1 MFGKRR
7 SESGSVSIFLI
18 GVLAMIFAFVALF
31 IDYARIAAMKAQ
43 SERLVRAAVR
53 SVMSSYD
60 PELQERYGL
69 FAHGSTSGDQIM
81 AGVLNSTMDKGD
93 RSDRF
98 DLLPLQLDTSSLKM
112 ERMLGE
118 YDIFNRE
125 VSEEMKYKAPIDFSL
140 ELVSRFKPLSESMK
154 EASDTVDV
162 LGKLQKLYDKRE
174 EALDQMLAAQRKAG
188 QSLKEVPVLIMSPA
202 GGAIPDQSLGSSE
215 VVTAADIAAQYEDY
229 VDKVNQDANRGEDE
243 EEQYSS
249 EIREYNRSSGKVISR
264 LQGIQSSAA
273 KSHAKELQNALEYW
287 EEARSSNDK
296 MKEVIAEAG
305 NRGGT
310 EGYDQVGSA
319 IIPGAAPEASG
330 SDPAAIH
337 GIRDGIDQL
346 LLSDS
351 LLQELND
358 VIKTQK
364 QDYSA
369 FNNQLSTLLSSLAE
383 SSGVQGSSG
392 RMKNEV
398 IRGVS
403 AADRYVHDYAVSG
416 SGNKLDRV
424 AGQLQEHRGSDKER
438 KEKEKL
444 SKAKLS
450 EAAGILESINKLDQK
465 VKQHNEEYQELQ
477 QYYDDSLT
485 FNKEDAG
492 SEYKGT
498 DLDHDPYDA
507 GKSAMKQTD
516 SVYGSMAGMMSG
528 IKDEL
533 FQNEY
538 AALYFTHFDL
548 GLLKEAAA
556 SPGSRLGDAVADEMS
571 VSHQELEYIVYGFH
585 NPVGN
590 VSAAYAEIFAARLA
604 VRTMEGL
611 VKNSKLGN
619 PLLVLAA
626 ALLYGVEMAM
636 ADMVKLCRE
645 GSVELSSY
653 VKIQMTYR
661 DYLRLFLLIH
671 SDNEKKMSRMLALI
685 RLNTGINPAE
695 RATYASGE
703 VRIGMRLW
711 FLPGVIQMAGYA
723 GGSPDNVEGNRY
735 YVTKKADF
743 AY

>member
-1 MFGKRR
+1 
-7 SESGSVSIFLI
+7 
-18 GVLAMIFAFVALF
+18 
-31 IDYARIAAMKAQ
+31 
-43 SERLVRAAVR
+43 
-53 SVMSSYD
+53 
-60 PELQERYGL
+60 
-69 FAHGSTSGDQIM
+69 
-81 AGVLNSTMDKGD
+81 
-93 RSDRF
+93 
-98 DLLPLQLDTSSLKM
+98 
-112 ERMLGE
+112 
-118 YDIFNRE
+118 
-125 VSEEMKYKAPIDFSL
+125 
-140 ELVSRFKPLSESMK
+140 
-154 EASDTVDV
+154 
-162 LGKLQKLYDKRE
+162 
-174 EALDQMLAAQRKAG
+174 
-188 QSLKEVPVLIMSPA
+188 
-202 GGAIPDQSLGSSE
+202 
-215 VVTAADIAAQYEDY
+215 
-229 VDKVNQDANRGEDE
+229 
-243 EEQYSS
+243 
-249 EIREYNRSSGKVISR
+249 
-264 LQGIQSSAA
+264 
-273 KSHAKELQNALEYW
+273 
-287 EEARSSNDK
+287 
-296 MKEVIAEAG
+296 
-305 NRGGT
+305 
-310 EGYDQVGSA
+310 
-319 IIPGAAPEASG
+319 
-330 SDPAAIH
+330 
-337 GIRDGIDQL
+337 
-346 LLSDS
+346 
-351 LLQELND
+351 
-358 VIKTQK
+358 
-364 QDYSA
+364 
-369 FNNQLSTLLSSLAE
+369 
-383 SSGVQGSSG
+383 
-392 RMKNEV
+392 MKNEV
-398 IRGVS
+398 IQGVS

-438 KEKEKL
+438 KEKEKQ

-548 GLLKEAAA
+548 GLLKDAAA

-735 YVTKKADF
+735 YVTKKRILLIDRLHRMNWGRASAF
-743 AY
+743 AKAFPKREKRELGSIVLEASLVLPVFLFFVIFLIYIVQMTLISTALQSTVSDTVKLVSSHIYPVALAIQPEASAGTGDESKERDSGSWSVPELSLSDWASQYTGLFRLP